1 MTLRRPTLAFSL
13 IEVTMAIG
21 IAAFCLVVIF
31 ALLPTGL
38 NTNQTSVQ
46 QTIAAGFASGIVAD
60 LRATPVTAAG
70 GNLSPRYQIDPDTKA
85 TLSDVYFK
93 EDGSSNRG
101 GDSVSATT
109 ADFRATIK
117 ITPPDTP
124 PGPTHVYIKIA
135 WPGAAPKPTNFFE
148 VVTALD
154 RNP

>member
-1 MTLRRPTLAFSL
+1 MTLRRPPRAFSL

-21 IAAFCLVVIF
+21 IAAFCLVAIF

-38 NTNQTSVQ
+38 NTNQASVQ
-46 QTIAAGFASGIVAD
+46 QTIAAGIASGIVAD

-70 GNLSPRYQIDPDTKA
+70 GNLSPRYQLNPDTKVDM
-85 TLSDVYFK
+85 SDVYFK
-93 EDGSSNRG
+93 EDGSSSQ
-101 GDSVSATT
+101 GDGSVSATT

-117 ITPPDTP
+117 IIPPDTP
-124 PGPTHVYIKIA
+124 PGPTQVYIKIA

-154 RNP
+154 RNR